1 MSGLENINWQEFAAN
16 AQRIEMLRLQR
27 EQADSLREQT
37 DLMKAQANTPR
48 VSTTPVAAHSTMS
61 SQPYGGDPV
70 ARFVN
75 EINTYIFSYLI
86 PSKSWEEIDA
96 LVKLAIS
103 KNVYQQTTNAISN
116 GGVALYV
123 QGKKEEA
130 LEQFTIALE
139 RPDQFAESE
148 ASWFIARI
156 YEELG
161 DKEQSEFFAQRC
173 EDAGGYQPPR
183 FVDQG

>member
-1 MSGLENINWQEFAAN
+1 MSWLENVNWQQVTEN
-16 AQRIEMLRLQR
+16 AQRLDMLRLQQ

-37 DLMKAQANTPR
+37 ELLKSQVNTR
-48 VSTTPVAAHSTMS
+48 TVSAPARTVVSDPF
-61 SQPYGGDPV
+61 GGDRV
-70 ARFVN
+70 ARFVS

-86 PSKSWEEIDA
+86 PTKNWVEIDA

-103 KNVYQQTTNAISN
+103 KNVHQQTTNAISN

-130 LEQFTIALE
+130 LEQFMLALE
-139 RPDQFAESE
+139 RPDQFAEGE

-156 YEELG
+156 YEDLG
-161 DKEQSEFFAQRC
+161 DKKQSKAFSKRC
-173 EDAGGYQPPR
+173 EDAGGYTPPR
-183 FVDQG
+183 FISQD